1 MTMMESDE
9 SIDQYEGC
17 CLVVKCLHL
26 VDTSNMRISEKKLI
40 RELDANL
47 SFDVSSNFESL
58 SAAKHQ
64 FLFIL
69 LPPTNVPTSL

>member
-1 MTMMESDE
+1 MESDE

-26 VDTSNMRISEKKLI
+26 VDTSNMRISETKLI

-58 SAAKHQ
+58 SAAPI
-64 FLFIL
+64 LFYSVT
-69 LPPTNVPTSL
+69 TNERTNKPLAAS